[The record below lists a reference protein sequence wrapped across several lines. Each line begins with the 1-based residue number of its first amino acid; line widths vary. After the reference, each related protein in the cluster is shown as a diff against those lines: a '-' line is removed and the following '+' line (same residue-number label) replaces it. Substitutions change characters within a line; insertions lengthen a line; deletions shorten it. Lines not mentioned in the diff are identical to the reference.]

1 VDPGTDNDKIQS
13 LVLAVE
19 MVNRRVAE
27 LAARGYRVD
36 IDMANAQTYAMAYRL
51 NLIKVEVFRPVV
63 SVQNGRV

>member
-1 VDPGTDNDKIQS
+1 MDPGTDNDKIQS

>member
-1 VDPGTDNDKIQS
+1 VDPETDNDKIQS